1 MIGIHKKINLTYM
14 QNNFTMLTQL
24 GKILITIGIVT
35 VFAGVILFFLGD
47 KLNWLGK
54 LPGDIRIERE
64 HVKFYFPITTMI
76 IISVILSLVIY
87 LVKKIL

>member
-1 MIGIHKKINLTYM
+1 
-14 QNNFTMLTQL
+14 MLTQL
-24 GKILITIGIVT
+24 GKILIIIGIISV
-35 VFAGVILFFLGD
+35 VAGVMLFFLGD

-76 IISVILSLVIY
+76 IISVILSLILY
-87 LVKKIL
+87 LIKKIF

>member
-1 MIGIHKKINLTYM
+1 
-14 QNNFTMLTQL
+14 MLTQL
-24 GKILITIGIVT
+24 GKILIIIGIVS
-35 VFAGVILFFLGD
+35 VVAGVMLFFLGD

-76 IISVILSLVIY
+76 IISVILSLILY
-87 LVKKIL
+87 LIKKIF